1 MNTDHQIKQLKEAIR
16 SSEIM
21 ILEQSKIIVAL
32 NLEQDDLNK
41 KLEETKEVC
50 NLKIEEI
57 NKTYAEQIA
66 EKDIQIR
73 ELQDKTKELQLFT
86 LELELKNSDL
96 DKEYQKQIND
106 LERQLIDAKL
116 QLAQQSSDF
125 EETKRDMIQ
134 LKRQIQELSS
144 ESDKNSNSPS
154 QSLII
159 SDGIDFSTSQI
170 ILNEKSMLRDI
181 DISFKNSA
189 IQKNKEFLKNLNAP
203 SELNKNDSLDFF
215 SPEQCNLR
223 VLINPE
229 YDSFPVIEKN
239 GSIEIDFIPSPIKN
253 PQTSLELPII
263 QHAFS
268 CTPQKS
274 IYCEKQQEFMLGV
287 SKINKILV
295 TQHQPQ
301 VILLNEKD
309 KEQIFKVLEENS
321 TNISLLKTYNSD
333 VTPIID
339 AHFLYSSIKSEMVQ
353 QKMVN
358 LLRKNPCPQSLRKR
372 VWPYLI
378 GNKLRI
384 NKKLFKNLENQ
395 KNAHSV
401 CQKTANL
408 IREDMHRTYPNFS
421 LFDKGSQIN
430 ETLQAILE
438 QFDHFRPDIGY
449 VQGMAYPAAI
459 LFLYLGDSYL
469 TFKYFS
475 NLIAGSEFISNLYK
489 FKIDKIKIYVKTFEY
504 FLSQKYPNCLKHLQK
519 LHIQSDIFLIEWFY
533 TLFCRAFSFSTIA
546 KIWDLMLAHGE
557 VIFYKVGISIFGCVE
572 RDLLD
577 KDFDDS
583 LFLIRN
589 CTNKIDPD
597 SLIKMVYSLKL
608 TTEQLFKKYQKLIEE
623 SDVNEKS
630 SKKIQE
636 PILQMN
642 SLSNSYTSTQN
653 SSNYNGVSLSS
664 SISTNSNKGMKNSAI
679 KSENLQDNF
688 LKAPKLETIDELNSS
703 THSTALKT
711 CQSNEEKQ
719 EDCMTTFIQY
729 EQVDCDSN
737 KENVSNMVSSN
748 NYIFGVE
755 NISMPYSKGSENN
768 IQNLNEQLNQQKNL
782 HEIVQN

>member
-1 MNTDHQIKQLKEAIR
+1 MNTDHQIKQLKEAVR
-16 SSEIM
+16 SSEMMIM
-21 ILEQSKIIVAL
+21 EQSRIIISL
-32 NLEQDDLNK
+32 NLEQDGLNK
-41 KLEETKEVC
+41 KLEETKIEC
-50 NLKIEEI
+50 SQKIEEI
-57 NKTYAEQIA
+57 NKICAQQIG

-73 ELQDKTKELQLFT
+73 ELQEKTKELMLLTQ
-86 LELELKNSDL
+86 ELEQKNSDL
-96 DKEYQKQIND
+96 EKEYQNQIND

-144 ESDKNSNSPS
+144 ESDKTSNSPS

-203 SELNKNDSLDFF
+203 PELNKNDSIDFF

-239 GSIEIDFIPSPIKN
+239 GSIEIDFIPSPIKSH
-253 PQTSLELPII
+253 QTSLEIPII
-263 QHAFS
+263 QQAIS
-268 CTPQKS
+268 STPQKS
-274 IYCEKQQEFMLGV
+274 ISYEKQQEFMLGV
-287 SKINKILV
+287 SKINKILI

-301 VILLNEKD
+301 VILLNEKE
-309 KEQIFKVLEENS
+309 KEQIFKALEESSINL
-321 TNISLLKTYNSD
+321 SLLKTYNSD
-333 VTPIID
+333 VIPIID
-339 AHFLYSSIKSEMVQ
+339 THFLYSSIKSEMVQ
-353 QKMVN
+353 QKMIN

-384 NKKLFKNLENQ
+384 NKKLYKNLENQ
-395 KNAHSV
+395 MNAHQV

-438 QFDHFRPDIGY
+438 QFNHFRPDIGY

-459 LFLYLGDSYL
+459 IFLYLGDSYL

-533 TLFCRAFSFSTIA
+533 TLYCRAFSFSTIA

-557 VIFYKVGISIFGCVE
+557 VIFYKVGISIFGCIE
-572 RDLLD
+572 KDLID

-597 SLIKMVYSLKL
+597 SLIKMIYSLKL
-608 TTEQLFKKYQKLIEE
+608 TTEHIFKKYQKLIEE
-623 SDVNEKS
+623 NDAAEKS
-630 SKKIQE
+630 QKKIQE
-636 PILQMN
+636 PTLQMN
-642 SLSNSYTSTQN
+642 SLSNSQNSTQI
-653 SSNYNGVSLSS
+653 SSSYNGVSFISNV
-664 SISTNSNKGMKNSAI
+664 STNSNQGMKNSGI
-679 KSENLQDNF
+679 KSENLNDNF

-719 EDCMTTFIQY
+719 EDCITTFIQY

-737 KENVSNMVSSN
+737 KENVSNIISSN

-755 NISMPYSKGSENN
+755 NINMQFSKSSENS
-768 IQNLNEQLNQQKNL
+768 INEQLSKQQNF

>member
-1 MNTDHQIKQLKEAIR
+1 M
-16 SSEIM
+16 M
-21 ILEQSKIIVAL
+21 ILEQSKIIVSL
-32 NLEQDDLNK
+32 NIEQDDLNK
-41 KLEETKEVC
+41 KLEETKAEC
-50 NLKIEEI
+50 SLKIEEI
-57 NKTYAEQIA
+57 NKICAEQIA

-73 ELQDKTKELQLFT
+73 ELQDQTKQLQLFT
-86 LELELKNSDL
+86 QELELKNSDL
-96 DKEYQKQIND
+96 EKEYQKQIND

-125 EETKRDMIQ
+125 EETRRDMIQ

-144 ESDKNSNSPS
+144 ESDKTSNSPS

-159 SDGIDFSTSQI
+159 SEGIDFSTSQI

-203 SELNKNDSLDFF
+203 PELNKNDSIDFF

-239 GSIEIDFIPSPIKN
+239 GSLEIDFIPSPIKN
-253 PQTSLELPII
+253 PQTSLEIPILQQAI
-263 QHAFS
+263 S
-268 CTPQKS
+268 STPQKS
-274 IYCEKQQEFMLGV
+274 ISCEKQQEYMLGV

-309 KEQIFKVLEENS
+309 KEQIFKALEESSVNL
-321 TNISLLKTYNSD
+321 SLLKTYNSD
-333 VTPIID
+333 LNPIID
-339 AHFLYSSIKSEMVQ
+339 THFLYSSIKSEMVQ

-384 NKKLFKNLENQ
+384 NKKLYKNLENQ
-395 KNAHSV
+395 MSIHSV

-408 IREDMHRTYPNFS
+408 ISILDILLQFDQSKLIFLKGEDMHRTYPNFS

-438 QFDHFRPDIGY
+438 QFNHFRPDIGY

-459 LFLYLGDSYL
+459 IFLYLGDSYL

-533 TLFCRAFSFSTIA
+533 TLYCRAFSFTTIA
-546 KIWDLMLAHGE
+546 KIWDLMLTHGE
-557 VIFYKVGISIFGCVE
+557 VIFYKVGISIFGCIE

-608 TTEQLFKKYQKLIEE
+608 TTENLFKKYQKIIEE
-623 SDVNEKS
+623 NDATEKS
-630 SKKIQE
+630 QKKIQE

-642 SLSNSYTSTQN
+642 SLSNSQTSTQN
-653 SSNYNGVSLSS
+653 SSYNGVSLSS
-664 SISTNSNKGMKNSAI
+664 SVSTNSNQGMKNSGI
-679 KSENLQDNF
+679 KSENLNDNF

-719 EDCMTTFIQY
+719 EDCITTFIQY

-737 KENVSNMVSSN
+737 KENVSSLTSSN

-755 NISMPYSKGSENN
+755 NITMSFSKGNENN
-768 IQNLNEQLNQQKNL
+768 IQNINEQLNKQSNL